1 MSLKAVKKLFLPGH
15 FVKKWPGFLISV
27 FRALNRVSR
36 FSEQIAP
43 PQQTSR
49 FTRSKI
55 LFHEVPY
62 KDKEKNALCGMSLSR
77 LYRETI
83 RNCHF
88 VFGNQK
94 KKTCHF
100 NKYYFSGDGD
110 FL

>member
-1 MSLKAVKKLFLPGH
+1 MSLKAVKKLKLFLPGQ

-27 FRALNRVSR
+27 FHALNRVSR

-62 KDKEKNALCGMSLSR
+62 KDKEKNALCGM
-77 LYRETI
+77 
-83 RNCHF
+83 
-88 VFGNQK
+88 
-94 KKTCHF
+94 
-100 NKYYFSGDGD
+100 
-110 FL
+110 

>member
-1 MSLKAVKKLFLPGH
+1 
-15 FVKKWPGFLISV
+15 PGFLISV

>member
-1 MSLKAVKKLFLPGH
+1 M
-15 FVKKWPGFLISV
+15 

-49 FTRSKI
+49 FARSKT

-77 LYRETI
+77 LYRETM

-88 VFGNQK
+88 AFCNQK
-94 KKTCHF
+94 KKNWNF
-100 NKYYFSGDGD
+100 NKYYFSGNEGGIINMTS
-110 FL
+110 

>member
-1 MSLKAVKKLFLPGH
+1 MSLRTVKKIKIIFTRSLC
-15 FVKKWPGFLISV
+15 KKVVEFLISV

-62 KDKEKNALCGMSLSR
+62 KDKEKNALCGM
-77 LYRETI
+77 
-83 RNCHF
+83 
-88 VFGNQK
+88 
-94 KKTCHF
+94 
-100 NKYYFSGDGD
+100 
-110 FL
+110 

>member
-1 MSLKAVKKLFLPGH
+1 MA
-15 FVKKWPGFLISV
+15 WFLISV

-62 KDKEKNALCGMSLSR
+62 KDKEKNALCGM
-77 LYRETI
+77 
-83 RNCHF
+83 
-88 VFGNQK
+88 
-94 KKTCHF
+94 
-100 NKYYFSGDGD
+100 
-110 FL
+110 

>member
-1 MSLKAVKKLFLPGH
+1 M
-15 FVKKWPGFLISV
+15 ISV

-62 KDKEKNALCGMSLSR
+62 KDKEKNALCGM
-77 LYRETI
+77 
-83 RNCHF
+83 
-88 VFGNQK
+88 
-94 KKTCHF
+94 
-100 NKYYFSGDGD
+100 
-110 FL
+110 

>member
-1 MSLKAVKKLFLPGH
+1 KLFLPGH

-43 PQQTSR
+43 PQQISR

-62 KDKEKNALCGMSLSR
+62 KDKEKNALCG
-77 LYRETI
+77 T
-83 RNCHF
+83 
-88 VFGNQK
+88 
-94 KKTCHF
+94 
-100 NKYYFSGDGD
+100 
-110 FL
+110 

>member
-1 MSLKAVKKLFLPGH
+1 MSLRTVKKKKLFLPGH
-15 FVKKWPGFLISV
+15 FVKKVVGFLISV

-62 KDKEKNALCGMSLSR
+62 KDKEKNALCGM
-77 LYRETI
+77 
-83 RNCHF
+83 
-88 VFGNQK
+88 
-94 KKTCHF
+94 
-100 NKYYFSGDGD
+100 
-110 FL
+110 

>member
-1 MSLKAVKKLFLPGH
+1 MSLRTVKNKIIFTRSLC
-15 FVKKWPGFLISV
+15 KKVVGFLISV

-62 KDKEKNALCGMSLSR
+62 KDKEKNALCGM
-77 LYRETI
+77 
-83 RNCHF
+83 
-88 VFGNQK
+88 
-94 KKTCHF
+94 
-100 NKYYFSGDGD
+100 
-110 FL
+110 